1 MHKSMAIAV
10 ALAALIIVAP
20 LPAEAEPLG
29 AGQFFG
35 ASSHKTSGSVTVT
48 REGGQY
54 VIELGGDFSFDG
66 APDPYVSLGTGNKPL
81 EGGLGSVLASNT
93 GAQRYA
99 IDAGPVLDGATQV
112 IIWCKKYAVPLGVA
126 VIE

>member
-1 MHKSMAIAV
+1 MHKSIAIAV

-20 LPAEAEPLG
+20 PPAEAEPLG
-29 AGQFFG
+29 AGTFRG

-48 REGGQY
+48 KQDGQY

-81 EGGLGSVLASNT
+81 KGGLGSVLASNT

-99 IDAGPVLDGATQV
+99 IDTAGLEGAKQV
-112 IIWCKKYAVPLGVA
+112 IIWCKQYAVPLGVA

>member
-1 MHKSMAIAV
+1 MHKSMAIVIAIT
-10 ALAALIIVAP
+10 ALFFIPPTAAA
-20 LPAEAEPLG
+20 PLG
-29 AGQFFG
+29 AGVFSG
-35 ASSHKTSGSVTVT
+35 ASGHKTSGAVTIT
-48 REGGQY
+48 KQGGQY
-54 VIELGGDFSFDG
+54 VIELGGDFTFDG

-99 IDAGPVLDGATQV
+99 IDAAGLDGAKQV

>member
-1 MHKSMAIAV
+1 MHNSIAIAV

-20 LPAEAEPLG
+20 PPAEAEPLG
-29 AGQFFG
+29 AGKFHG

-48 REGGQY
+48 KQDGQY

-99 IDAGPVLDGATQV
+99 IDAAGLDGAKQV